1 MGYAFDAVCH
11 CHDPSHCFMGHF
23 WSLGS
28 HSLPPED
35 FYFGAIVPFKASP
48 QCYKTV
54 LCLFLPVASITLRP
68 YPVKMQAP
76 SP

>member
-1 MGYAFDAVCH
+1 MFLMQCVTVKILHTASWG
-11 CHDPSHCFMGHF
+11 
-23 WSLGS
+23 LGS

-35 FYFGAIVPFKASP
+35 FYFGAIVPFKAPP

>member
-1 MGYAFDAVCH
+1 MLLMQCVTVMILDTSGAL
-11 CHDPSHCFMGHF
+11 GHTPC
-23 WSLGS
+23 
-28 HSLPPED
+28 PPED
-35 FYFGAIVPFKASP
+35 FYFGAIVPFKAPP

-54 LCLFLPVASITLRP
+54 LCLFLPVASVTLRP